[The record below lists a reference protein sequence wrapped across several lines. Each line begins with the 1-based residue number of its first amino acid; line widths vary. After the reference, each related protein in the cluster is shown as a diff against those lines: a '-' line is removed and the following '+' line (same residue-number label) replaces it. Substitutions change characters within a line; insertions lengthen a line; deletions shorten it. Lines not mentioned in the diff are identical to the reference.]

1 MNKISF
7 KIKKWTPDGA
17 YYDENRNKWVGP
29 DYKEKQ
35 SIELIKKKRR
45 TTPKTKTDKPTN
57 WTANGWYYDDK
68 SEKWIGPD
76 YETEAEKKEKEER
89 ISRYYERRRAEG
101 KGPTYEEWKAEREEE
116 EKYKSRRK

>member
-17 YYDENRNKWVGP
+17 YYDEKRNKWVGP
-29 DYKEKQ
+29 DYKENQ
-35 SIELIKKKRR
+35 SIELIKNKRR
-45 TTPKTKTDKPTN
+45 TTPKTKTDKQPN

-76 YETEAEKKEKEER
+76 YETEAEKKEKEKR
-89 ISRYYERRRAEG
+89 ISRYNERRRAEG
-101 KGPTYEEWKAEREEE
+101 KGPTYEEWKAAREGK
-116 EKYKSRRK
+116 EK